1 MKQTDN
7 LNLVRKIAWEFH
19 LSTGLDWED
28 LFSEASVAYVEA
40 IRAHDPTRSSVTT
53 FIWWSVC
60 SHLKNYL
67 KKENKYRDFTVFY
80 DTYFDDSAEGISEDR
95 LLSSLVNHIDRAIDE
110 SDFFDSLSQE
120 ATDVARVVLK
130 NIDTLIVQSPE
141 DAKQSIAHLMTEG
154 GSSWR
159 QVWKGIRDLKT
170 AFI

>member
-40 IRAHDPTRSSVTT
+40 VRIHDPERSSITT

-67 KKENKYRDFTVFY
+67 KKENKYRDFTVLC
-80 DTYFDDSAEGISEDR
+80 DTYFDESAEGVSEDK
-95 LLSSLVNHIDRAIDE
+95 LLSSMVSSIDRAIDE
-110 SDFFDSLSQE
+110 SRFFDSLTEE
-120 ATDVARVVLK
+120 AADVAKVVLK
-130 NIDTLIVQSPE
+130 NIDILIVQTPE
-141 DAKQSIAHLMTEG
+141 DAKQKIAQLMTEK

-159 QVWKGIRDLKT
+159 QIWKGIKDLKL
-170 AFI
+170 AFD